1 MNWNEITSS
10 SGYGC
15 RFLKH
20 LCIHLISMKRLI
32 GIKLAQNVSILRLL
46 SVISLIFLCLLKK
59 KIIIQKL
66 GLDER
71 KYNHKISIEHTFPLF
86 LYVTGVF
93 ALFYVNFPSKNELIS
108 IILSSANLALA
119 LYFLKNCLVFLFVAS
134 IFLLSCYYFSGVLI
148 FTALQLYLFLFYSI
162 FRYFSGSL
170 LSFPPVFSFAVVLYH
185 FICTIRILWGKRKII
200 QSTLRNTV
208 LLVYKNLCLFS
219 ATLFLAS
226 LFCFVKAVVIFSI
239 VYSRDASG
247 NFVLVNDLH
256 AYCAVF
262 FFLFCYL
269 IIANFVTFFIY
280 SSVHSQTGGKKKSE
294 YSSFWYA
301 IKNFHHALTSAI
313 YNISKLKTIKSC
325 EVNLRKFKLRP
336 FFFGCQALASVLKAL
351 GLFVLQSVLF
361 VLYFL
366 SKLICLFDDANA
378 PKFDEASACP
388 SSFLMDRSH
397 KNLSGSSI
405 ILLFKLMLS
414 SIFLSAVYFIDQN
427 SFSVFYAFIFNRMLI
442 SYKFPLTFIDSSLIL
457 ETLLGLFFTISIIM
471 FVDCFRAIILA
482 YQYDETSK

>member
-1 MNWNEITSS
+1 MNWNEIIS
-10 SGYGC
+10 SGKYGC
-15 RFLKH
+15 RFLEH
-20 LCIHLISMKRLI
+20 LCIHLILMKRAI
-32 GIKLAQNVSILRLL
+32 VIKLAQNVSILRLL
-46 SVISLIFLCLLKK
+46 LMISLIFLCLLKK
-59 KIIIQKL
+59 KTIIQKL

-86 LYVTGVF
+86 LYVAGIFT
-93 ALFYVNFPSKNELIS
+93 LFYINFPSKNELIS

-134 IFLLSCYYFSGVLI
+134 IFLLSCYYFSGVFI
-148 FTALQLYLFLFYSI
+148 FAALQLYLFLFYSI
-162 FRYFSGSL
+162 FQYFSGSL
-170 LSFPPVFSFAVVLYH
+170 LSFPPVFSFAIVFYH
-185 FICTIRILWGKRKII
+185 FICTIRILWRKRKII
-200 QSTLRNTV
+200 QSTLRSTV
-208 LLVYKNLCLFS
+208 LIAYKNIYSFS
-219 ATLFLAS
+219 ITLFLAS
-226 LFCFVKAVVIFSI
+226 FFCFVKAVAIFSI

-269 IIANFVTFFIY
+269 IIANFVTFYIY
-280 SSVHSQTGGKKKSE
+280 SSVRIQRGGKKKCE
-294 YSSFWYA
+294 HSSFWYA

-313 YNISKLKTIKSC
+313 YNISKLGAIKSC
-325 EVNLRKFKLRP
+325 ELNLRKFKLRTG
-336 FFFGCQALASVLKAL
+336 FFGCQTLVLILKAL
-351 GLFVLQSVLF
+351 GLFVLRSVLF

-366 SKLICLFDDANA
+366 SKLICLFDDEND

-405 ILLFKLMLS
+405 ILFFKLILS

-442 SYKFPLTFIDSSLIL
+442 SYKFPLTAIDSSLIL

-471 FVDCFRAIILA
+471 FVDCFRALILA